1 MSRQLL
7 ADLYGEAIRAVDPR
21 RIMPQHTRAEG
32 GEWRFERAGRRVMI
46 AKAATTPGARL
57 RVIGLGKAA
66 DSFAA
71 GLLASLPPEFTI
83 DEALLVCR
91 DAPIPAALPAHWEVS
106 VGDHPLPGARSLAAG
121 RAVLDFADRARVGDH
136 HIVLLTGGASALC
149 VAPVPGVD
157 LDDKVAATRLLMH
170 AGAPIV
176 EINALRK
183 RLSALK
189 GGRLGARLAARGATV
204 VTLAVSDVEGDDPAV
219 IGSGPTVPD
228 ASGAVDLREIL
239 DRRGLWWAMPSSVRA
254 RLEAD
259 LAAESAAAATPFV
272 TVATLDDALAALVA
286 AGERAGLRVVSLG
299 RNLYGE
305 VAMHAS
311 QLAAQLRGLRG
322 GGPALLVAGGEPVLR
337 VTGDGLGGR
346 AQELALR
353 VALEIA
359 GVEGITLLAA
369 GTDGIDGPTT
379 AAGGFADGGTVA
391 RAMAAG
397 TDPRKALARNDSH
410 PALSSAGV
418 LFVTGPT
425 GTNVADVV
433 VAWVDGR

>member
-1 MSRQLL
+1 MTSGSWRSASRGASRSRRRPGAATTASRCSSCPAATGIRAPGMRCGAASCARVRSERTVSRQLL
-7 ADLYGEAIRAVDPR
+7 ADLYGEAIRTVDPR
-21 RIMPQHTRAEG
+21 RVMPQHTRAAG
-32 GEWRFERAGRRVMI
+32 GEWRFERAGRRVTI
-46 AKAATTPGARL
+46 AKPAAAPGARL
-57 RVIGLGKAA
+57 RVIA
-66 DSFAA
+66 
-71 GLLASLPPEFTI
+71 
-83 DEALLVCR
+83 
-91 DAPIPAALPAHWEVS
+91 
-106 VGDHPLPGARSLAAG
+106 
-121 RAVLDFADRARVGDH
+121 
-136 HIVLLTGGASALC
+136 
-149 VAPVPGVD
+149 
-157 LDDKVAATRLLMH
+157 
-170 AGAPIV
+170 

-189 GGRLGARLAARGATV
+189 GGRLGARLAARGASV

-228 ASGAVDLREIL
+228 ASGAVDLREML
-239 DRRGLWWAMPSSVRA
+239 DRRGLWSTMPPSVRA

-259 LAAESAAAATPFV
+259 LAAEFAAAATPFV

-299 RNLYGE
+299 RSLYGE

-359 GVEGITLLAA
+359 GVAGITLLAA

-397 TDPRKALARNDSH
+397 TDPRKALTRNDSH
-410 PALSSAGV
+410 PALSSAGD